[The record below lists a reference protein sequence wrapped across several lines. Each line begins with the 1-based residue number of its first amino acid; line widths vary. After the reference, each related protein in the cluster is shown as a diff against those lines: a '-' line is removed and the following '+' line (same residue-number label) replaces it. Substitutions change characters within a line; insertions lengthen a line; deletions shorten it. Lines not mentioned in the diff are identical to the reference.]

1 MPGILNRET
10 IAGFDRWEPP
20 SVGAEASVPEPAQA
34 PGPTVY
40 ELEEIERQAREEGYA
55 AGLAEGR
62 AAAKKELDERL
73 ARLDAVCTAAARPLG
88 AMDDTVEREL
98 ALLATVIARRVIARE
113 LQLDPSLIERAVRE
127 AAAALPSA
135 TRQLRVWVNPADMD
149 LLRELGA
156 AEPHWRFGADPALKR
171 GDCILESERS
181 RLDARLS
188 TRLAAVVDAV
198 IGEELVAEE
207 PADDTGESDA

>member
-20 SVGAEASVPEPAQA
+20 SVGAEATAPEPAQP

-62 AAAKKELDERL
+62 AAAKKELEERL
-73 ARLDAVCTAAARPLG
+73 ARLDAICTAAARPLG
-88 AMDDTVEREL
+88 AMDETVEREL
-98 ALLATVIARRVIARE
+98 ALLATVIARRVITRE

-135 TRQLRVWVNPADMD
+135 TRELRVWVNPADMD
-149 LLRELGA
+149 LLHELGA

-171 GDCILESERS
+171 GDCVLESARS
-181 RLDARLS
+181 RLDARVT

-198 IGEELVAEE
+198 IGEELADENGETAE
-207 PADDTGESDA
+207 

>member
-1 MPGILNRET
+1 MGGILTRET

-20 SVGAEASVPEPAQA
+20 SVGGEHAVEPAA
-34 PGPTVY
+34 PPGPTIY

-73 ARLDAVCTAAARPLG
+73 ARLESLCAAAARPLTS
-88 AMDDTVEREL
+88 MDDDVEREL
-98 ALLATVIARRVIARE
+98 ALLATVIAQRVVIHE

-135 TRQLRVWVNPADMD
+135 TRELRVWVNPSDLD
-149 LLRELGA
+149 LLRELA
-156 AEPHWRFGADPALKR
+156 ATEPHWRFGANPALQR
-171 GDCILESERS
+171 GDCVLESERS
-181 RLDARLS
+181 RLDARVS

-198 IGEELVAEE
+198 IGEDR
-207 PADDTGESDA
+207 DDSENEVSA

>member
-1 MPGILNRET
+1 MPNVLSRET

-20 SVGAEASVPEPAQA
+20 SVGSDQVAAEPAA
-34 PGPTVY
+34 PPGPTVY

-55 AGLAEGR
+55 TGLAEGR

-73 ARLDAVCTAAARPLG
+73 GRLDTILSAASRPLDG
-88 AMDDTVEREL
+88 MDDAVEREL

-127 AAAALPSA
+127 ATAALPSA
-135 TRQLRVWVNPADMD
+135 ARDLRVWVHPSDMD

-156 AEPHWRFGADPALKR
+156 AETHWRFGANPTLQR
-171 GDCILESERS
+171 GDCILESGSS
-181 RLDARLS
+181 RLDARVS

-198 IGEELVAEE
+198 IGEDLDDGEGGVA
-207 PADDTGESDA
+207 A

>member
-1 MPGILNRET
+1 MGGILSRET

-20 SVGAEASVPEPAQA
+20 SVGGEAAVEPAA
-34 PGPTVY
+34 PPGPTVY

-55 AGLAEGR
+55 TGLAEGR

-73 ARLDAVCTAAARPLG
+73 ARLEAICTAAARPLTD
-88 AMDDTVEREL
+88 MDDAVEREL
-98 ALLATVIARRVIARE
+98 ALLATVIARRVVTRE

-135 TRQLRVWVNPADMD
+135 TRELRVWVNPSDMD
-149 LLRELGA
+149 LLRELGGS
-156 AEPHWRFGADPALKR
+156 EPHWRFGANPTLQR
-171 GDCILESERS
+171 GDCILESDRS
-181 RLDARLS
+181 RLDARVA

-198 IGEELVAEE
+198 IGDDLDG
-207 PADDTGESDA
+207 ADDGADEVSA

>member
-1 MPGILNRET
+1 MGGVLSRDT

-20 SVGAEASVPEPAQA
+20 SVGSAPATQEPAQP

-62 AAAKKELDERL
+62 AAAKKELDDRL
-73 ARLDAVCTAAARPLG
+73 ARLDAICTAAARPLVG
-88 AMDDTVEREL
+88 MDDAVEREM
-98 ALLATVIARRVIARE
+98 AWLATVIARRVVSRE
-113 LQLDPSLIERAVRE
+113 LQLDPALIERAVRE

-135 TRQLRVWVNPADMD
+135 TRQLRVWVNPGDID

-156 AEPHWRFGADPALKR
+156 AEPHWRFGANPALQR
-171 GDCILESERS
+171 GDCVLESDRS
-181 RLDARLS
+181 RLDATIA

-198 IGEELVAEE
+198 IGDDFDDGEDEVA
-207 PADDTGESDA
+207 G

>member
-1 MPGILNRET
+1 MANVLSRESAT
-10 IAGFDRWEPP
+10 AFDRWEPP
-20 SVGAEASVPEPAQA
+20 SVGAAPAAQEPEQA

-73 ARLDAVCTAAARPLG
+73 ARLTALCTSAARPL
-88 AMDDTVEREL
+88 ASLDDEVEREL
-98 ALLATVIARRVIARE
+98 ALLTTVIARRVVGRE
-113 LQLDPSLIERAVRE
+113 LQLDPSVIEHAIRE

-135 TRQLRVWVNPADMD
+135 TRELRVWVHPRD
-149 LLRELGA
+149 LELLKELA
-156 AEPHWRFGADPALKR
+156 ATEPHWRFGANPALQR
-171 GDCILESERS
+171 GDCVLESQSS
-181 RLDARLS
+181 RLDARVA

-198 IGEELVAEE
+198 IG
-207 PADDTGESDA
+207 DDIDDGEDEVSA

>member
-1 MPGILNRET
+1 MGGILSRDV

-20 SVGAEASVPEPAQA
+20 SVGGEAKVEPAA
-34 PGPTVY
+34 PPGPTIY

-62 AAAKKELDERL
+62 AAAKKELDDRL
-73 ARLDAVCTAAARPLG
+73 ARLDAICTAAARPLTEL
-88 AMDDTVEREL
+88 DDAVEREL
-98 ALLATVIARRVIARE
+98 ALLATVIARRVVARE
-113 LQLDPSLIERAVRE
+113 LQLDPALIERTVRE

-135 TRQLRVWVNPADMD
+135 TRELRVWVNPGDMD

-156 AEPHWRFGADPALKR
+156 AEPHWRFGANPALQR

-181 RLDARLS
+181 RLDARVA

-198 IGEELVAEE
+198 IGDDLDDGADEVA
-207 PADDTGESDA
+207 A

>member
-1 MPGILNRET
+1 MPGILSRES
-10 IAGFDRWEPP
+10 IDIFDRWEPP
-20 SVGAEASVPEPAQA
+20 VVGAAPTAESEPEPAA
-34 PGPTVY
+34 PPGPTVY

-73 ARLDAVCTAAARPLG
+73 ARLDAVYTAAARPLTQF
-88 AMDDTVEREL
+88 DDETEREL
-98 ALLATVIARRVIARE
+98 ALLATVIARRVVGRE

-135 TRQLRVWVNPADMD
+135 TRELRVWVNPSDLD

-156 AEPHWRFGADPALKR
+156 TEPHWRFGANPALNR
-171 GDCILESERS
+171 GDCVLESERS
-181 RLDARLS
+181 RLDARVS

-198 IGEELVAEE
+198 LGDDVDDGEAEVS
-207 PADDTGESDA
+207 A